1 MYNQNWTLE
10 WVSNRN
16 RSEKSSRN
24 VIIKAFSYSVKG
36 LPQEILWSQ
45 SYQIRVTVGIC
56 DASGIWSRIDAFH
69 FELPFASILFERSEF
84 WILFI
89 AAEGIS
95 CQILLSTEIRHNK
108 MWTAQLR
115 QMDVNQRCTC
125 ITLYPPPI
133 SKWCITFTGIIDNQS
148 ISMKPFHSFIINK
161 NPRLV
166 WHEVATHNHTHKRNQ
181 YSFPHRT
188 FHALFQFDAWLLLM
202 ICPSLNCGSYFSLYI
217 SRSEPF
223 DTCFHSVVSHMRF
236 NIGTNVWSEK
246 LKTIFWRRK
255 CRLYFNKNERTPTH
269 ILLIMCTRS
278 AAFRKYFFVLFFVP
292 VLFVRKTARM
302 NCAKN
307 IIMERNR
314 YRITERDKDSEK
326 KRRSEKEV
334 VRRARA

>member
-36 LPQEILWSQ
+36 LPQEMLWSQ

-133 SKWCITFTGIIDNQS
+133 SKWCITFTGIIDNQT

-161 NPRLV
+161 IPRLV

-217 SRSEPF
+217 SLVPNRLIHASIRWLATCVSILEQMF
-223 DTCFHSVVSHMRF
+223 DQKNWKPYFDGENAVYILTKMSVH
-236 NIGTNVWSEK
+236 
-246 LKTIFWRRK
+246 RRIY
-255 CRLYFNKNERTPTH
+255 C
-269 ILLIMCTRS
+269 S
-278 AAFRKYFFVLFFVP
+278 
-292 VLFVRKTARM
+292 
-302 NCAKN
+302 
-307 IIMERNR
+307 
-314 YRITERDKDSEK
+314 
-326 KRRSEKEV
+326 
-334 VRRARA
+334 

>member
-36 LPQEILWSQ
+36 LPQEMLWSQ

-217 SRSEPF
+217 SLVPNETLVPNRLIHASIRWLATCVSILEQMF
-223 DTCFHSVVSHMRF
+223 DQKNWKPYFDGENAVYILTKMSVH
-236 NIGTNVWSEK
+236 
-246 LKTIFWRRK
+246 RRIY
-255 CRLYFNKNERTPTH
+255 C
-269 ILLIMCTRS
+269 S
-278 AAFRKYFFVLFFVP
+278 
-292 VLFVRKTARM
+292 
-302 NCAKN
+302 
-307 IIMERNR
+307 
-314 YRITERDKDSEK
+314 
-326 KRRSEKEV
+326 
-334 VRRARA
+334 